1 MADRGDETEEM
12 RRLRRQL
19 AGEDVRDAAR
29 ALLAPGETLRELGE
43 VTVAYGDTGP
53 VSDWQPVA
61 LTSPAWFD
69 RIWSWGTRSPV
80 RKAVFFTLLAPVAAV
95 AALDSIGPSTLM
107 DRLIGGRV
115 CEGPRGSTARQIEH
129 ALSALGPGGNRIA
142 ITDRRILLLRQALF
156 ADPPDL
162 NLLLAVPLTD
172 IAAANR
178 KPRGFL
184 RRRVELRFVDGTR
197 VVLALPTFGA
207 TSPRRLLAALT
218 H

>member
-1 MADRGDETEEM
+1 MACPIGQLPSTALDEE
-12 RRLRRQL
+12 
-19 AGEDVRDAAR
+19 AEDLRDAAR

-53 VSDWQPVA
+53 VSDWQPIELA
-61 LTSPAWFD
+61 SPAWFD
-69 RIWSWGTRSPV
+69 RIWSWGTRSRV

-95 AALDSIGPSTLM
+95 AALDSIGPSTLI

-115 CEGPRGSTARQIEH
+115 CAGPRGSTARQVQH

-142 ITDRRILLLRQALF
+142 VTDRRLLVLRQALF
-156 ADPPDL
+156 ADPPEL
-162 NLLLAVPLTD
+162 SLLLAVPLTD
-172 IAAANR
+172 IAGASR
-178 KPRGFL
+178 KPRGLL

-197 VVLALPTFGA
+197 IVLALPAFGA
-207 TSPRRLLAALT
+207 TSPRRLLEALGPRV